1 MIKSM
6 TGYGRTCVMI
16 ADKEITVEIRSVNH
30 KYFDFSP
37 KVPRIYGYLEDK
49 LKKFTAESVN
59 RGKVDMYVGI
69 NCVGGPNNEVSLNDE
84 ILKSYLTALRK
95 ISDDYGVEYD
105 VTVSGIS
112 RYPDVF
118 SVVAKEED
126 EDELWNNVKTVA
138 QSALESFNTMRKV
151 EGERLYQDL
160 KSRCQA
166 IERYVDVIEELS
178 KKSVPEYKQKLLD
191 RIAELME
198 DVKVDESRLMT
209 EVAIMADKLAT
220 DEETVRLRSHIA
232 QFYKM
237 LESDEPI
244 GRKMDFLIQEMN
256 REINTTGSKAN
267 DLEIARLVVEVKS
280 EIEKIREQVQNV
292 E

>member
-6 TGYGRTCVMI
+6 TGYGRTCTI
-16 ADKEITVEIRSVNH
+16 IGDKEITVEIRSVNH
-30 KYFDFSP
+30 KYFDFSVR
-37 KVPRIYGYLEDK
+37 VPRIYGYLEDK
-49 LKKFTAESVN
+49 LKKLTAESVQ
-59 RGKVDMYVGI
+59 RGKIDMFVGI
-69 NCVGGPNNEVSLNDE
+69 NCISGPNNEVSLNE
-84 ILKSYLTALRK
+84 QIVKSYLNALK
-95 ISDDYGVEYD
+95 KMSEDYGVEYD
-105 VTVSGIS
+105 VTVSGLS

-138 QSALESFNTMRKV
+138 ESALESFNTMRQV
-151 EGERLYQDL
+151 EGERLFADL
-160 KSRCQA
+160 KSRCQT
-166 IERYVDVIEELS
+166 IEKHLAVIEELS

-191 RIAELME
+191 RIDELMG

-237 LESDEPI
+237 IESDEPI

-267 DLEIARLVVEVKS
+267 DLEIARIVVEVKS

>member
-16 ADKEITVEIRSVNH
+16 GDKEITVEIRSVNH

-37 KVPRIYGYLEDK
+37 KVPRIYGYLEDR
-49 LKKFTAESVN
+49 LKKLTAESVN
-59 RGKVDMYVGI
+59 RGKVDMFVGI
-69 NCVGGPNNEVSLNDE
+69 NCIGGPNNEVSLNDE
-84 ILKSYLTALRK
+84 ILKSYLKALRK

-105 VTVSGIS
+105 VTVSGLS

-138 QSALESFNTMRKV
+138 QSALKSFDDMRQI
-151 EGERLYQDL
+151 EGERLYSDL
-160 KSRCQA
+160 KSRCEA
-166 IERYVDVIEELS
+166 IEKHLEVIEELS

-191 RIAELME
+191 RIAELMG

-237 LESDEPI
+237 LESNEPI

-267 DLEIARLVVEVKS
+267 DLEIARIVVEVKS